1 MLTVNDLIGL
11 DYYNLRNPITPRQDM
26 NRDQP
31 FLNSS
36 YSQPEFF
43 PNDQQG
49 SLNVGLGATGTIPTA
64 ANTNTQPLVGE
75 TSGIAPL
82 LTADTNMPLDYE
94 EMIQRDD
101 SIKTPQRKTLGL
113 GLQNLLQLAISA
125 AIPGAGFLMK
135 GPKGLAGLNR
145 RIQQS
150 DFAQATSLAD
160 YLDMRKYGGAQGRRD
175 AAARN
180 MAQARGIQK
189 KIDSGMY
196 DDKDSSG
203 IGDRGRGQTPTK
215 TTSSKKSTS
224 RQSRQTSGSG
234 GLHSNY

>member
-11 DYYNLRNPITPRQDM
+11 DYSNLRNPITPRQDV

-36 YSQPEFF
+36 YPQPEFF

-64 ANTNTQPLVGE
+64 ANINTQPLIGE

-101 SIKTPQRKTLGL
+101 SIITPQRKTSGL
-113 GLQNLLQLAISA
+113 ENLLQLAISA

-150 DFAQATSLAD
+150 NFGQATSLAD
-160 YLDMRKYGGAQGRRD
+160 FLDMRKYGGAQGRRD

-203 IGDRGRGQTPTK
+203 IGDRGRGQVTSASKSTK
-215 TTSSKKSTS
+215 SSSSK
-224 RQSRQTSGSG
+224 QSRQTSGPG